1 MELETAM
8 SEAKVPDGVLDWVKD
23 HVRRYLATD
32 GADGHMFSAG
42 SNPPVPTLLLT
53 TTGRKSGEKF
63 IMPLIYGTSGDNY
76 VIIASKGG
84 APTHPGWFLNLDAD
98 PAVEVQVL
106 ADRFPAMARVATG
119 AERARLWAEMAA
131 LFPPYDDYQKKAGR
145 EIPVVVLERA

>member
-1 MELETAM
+1 MNE
-8 SEAKVPDGVLDWVKD
+8 SKVPDGALEWVKD

-42 SNPPVPTLLLT
+42 NMAPVPTLLLT

-63 IMPLIYGTSGDNY
+63 VMPLIYGKSGGDY
-76 VIIASKGG
+76 VVIASKGG
-84 APTHPGWFLNLDAD
+84 APTHPGWYLNLEAD

-106 ADRFPAMARVATG
+106 ADRFPARARLATG

-131 LFPPYDDYQKKAGR
+131 AFPPYDDYQKKAGR